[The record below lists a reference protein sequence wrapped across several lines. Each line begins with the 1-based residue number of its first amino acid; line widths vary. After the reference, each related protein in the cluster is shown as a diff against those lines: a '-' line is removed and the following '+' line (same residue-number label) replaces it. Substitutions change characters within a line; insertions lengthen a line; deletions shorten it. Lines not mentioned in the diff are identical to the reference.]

1 MSTGKDLNILSD
13 EVIQRVLTPSGA
25 DRHPRG
31 DRERLY
37 FEANM
42 RILDRTN
49 PGYAD

>member
-1 MSTGKDLNILSD
+1 MSTGKELNILSN
-13 EVIQRVLTPSGA
+13 EVIQKVLTPSGA

-37 FEANM
+37 FEAMM